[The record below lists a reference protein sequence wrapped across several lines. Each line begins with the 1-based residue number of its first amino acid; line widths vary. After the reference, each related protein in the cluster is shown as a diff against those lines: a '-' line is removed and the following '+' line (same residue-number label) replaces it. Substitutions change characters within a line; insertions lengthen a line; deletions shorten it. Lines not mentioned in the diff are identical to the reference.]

1 MDRENQLSDIA
12 ASAFHEAGWDLFWED
27 SVHVKEHQLEY
38 ISEALTI
45 AEASN
50 YLIEHYHY
58 CSDTVELRFRNK
70 VCHRGRIFSVNG
82 KECNCSDFTQRKRPC
97 KHMYLWAFIRSD
109 FLSLNIIGKNPVVD
123 VFMESELSIRKI
135 QVESKKKILC
145 EQTTALKN
153 IESVFQNLG
162 QNEWTIEDHM
172 EKGQYDRLCK
182 AVEEDLDLEIRNLDY
197 ETKTAKFLR
206 PAGLVYDVSLNRCTC
221 ADFDYR
227 NRPCKHIYALAIA
240 LSETDPFKKAIYAEQ
255 ITYEEPSSPASLPI
269 DISTGEV
276 LNVPSHSIGNSSLKD
291 LTIVLTGTFDS
302 YPREILEQKI
312 RDAGGKVAGSVSRK
326 TSYLVV
332 GEHPGSKLEKAIEYG
347 VTTINE
353 QAILEM
359 IGE

>member
-1 MDRENQLSDIA
+1 MEKEKSRPNQLSKNGVERNPIKKIIET
-12 ASAFHEAGWDLFWED
+12 SED
-27 SVHVKEHQLEY
+27 NSKKIQ
-38 ISEALTI
+38 
-45 AEASN
+45 AEAN
-50 YLIEHYHY
+50 QRIFQEQMVVLE
-58 CSDTVELRFRNK
+58 TVE
-70 VCHRGRIFSVNG
+70 
-82 KECNCSDFTQRKRPC
+82 
-97 KHMYLWAFIRSD
+97 A
-109 FLSLNIIGKNPVVD
+109 
-123 VFMESELSIRKI
+123 
-135 QVESKKKILC
+135 
-145 EQTTALKN
+145 
-153 IESVFQNLG
+153 VFQNLG

-172 EKGQYDRLCK
+172 EKGQYERLCK
-182 AVEEDLDLEIRNLDY
+182 AVEEELDLEIRNLDY

-221 ADFDYR
+221 ADFDSR

-240 LSETDPFKKAIYAEQ
+240 ISETNPAKKAIYAEQ

-276 LNVPSHSIGNSSLKD
+276 LNVPSHSIDNSSLRD

-302 YPREILEQKI
+302 YSREILEQKI
-312 RDAGGKVAGSVSRK
+312 RDAGGKVTGSVSRK